1 MLAMR
6 QQALPPLKVAPG
18 ARTNT
23 SPVGK
28 TSQTRTFV
36 AVPWP
41 RARIVI
47 VNWIVLPARTVCLLA
62 TFSITSVG
70 LCAGGAGF
78 AVFTIRQAR
87 VAPAV
92 AGAFTVIG
100 AVYVCVPCPQS
111 IVAVKP
117 DGIPVSPTVTDV
129 PTG

>member
-1 MLAMR
+1 MR
-6 QQALPPLKVAPG
+6 QQALPPLKFAPA

-36 AVPWP
+36 AVPRP

-47 VNWIVLPARTVCLLA
+47 VNRIVSPPCTACLFA

-70 LCAGGAGF
+70 LCGGGAGF
-78 AVFTIRQAR
+78 AVFTIVQTR

-100 AVYVCVPCPQS
+100 AEYVCAP
-111 IVAVKP
+111 
-117 DGIPVSPTVTDV
+117 
-129 PTG
+129 